1 MDSGIQY
8 RQLIQTLHQH
18 QAEMQKTIIEQEEE
32 IKKLQKLIVE
42 LEAKIDE

>member
-8 RQLIQTLHQH
+8 RQLIQSLHQH
-18 QAEMQKTIIEQEEE
+18 QGEMQKIIIEQEQE